1 MDEEIKKGT
10 KASPLD
16 AEKDAIDN
24 YEEVAKIAEEEVSPE
39 KVTTEE
45 DIENETAAEEEEPF
59 IPFEERWSQLL
70 DNCKQKL
77 SNLDAED
84 KDGQVRDLWT
94 SINRFVT
101 IMAVP
106 KEILPRARKT
116 LLKMASK
123 SSFKQAITLV
133 FYALLTFLPRK
144 AYRSWNAQQ
153 YFKKRLTRNSISDK
167 K

>member
-1 MDEEIKKGT
+1 MEEESKK
-10 KASPLD
+10 AVEVPDQEMRD
-16 AEKDAIDN
+16 AKDD
-24 YEEVAKIAEEEVSPE
+24 YEVVARIAEEEIAYERVE
-39 KVTTEE
+39 KEE
-45 DIENETAAEEEEPF
+45 DPLPKTDTEEEPF

-70 DNCKQKL
+70 DTCKQKL
-77 SNLDAED
+77 NNLDDDD

-94 SINRFVT
+94 SINKYVT

-116 LLKMASK
+116 LLKMARK
-123 SSFKQAITLV
+123 SSFKQAITII

-153 YFKKRLTRNSISDK
+153 YFKKKLSRNNTDK
-167 K
+167 R